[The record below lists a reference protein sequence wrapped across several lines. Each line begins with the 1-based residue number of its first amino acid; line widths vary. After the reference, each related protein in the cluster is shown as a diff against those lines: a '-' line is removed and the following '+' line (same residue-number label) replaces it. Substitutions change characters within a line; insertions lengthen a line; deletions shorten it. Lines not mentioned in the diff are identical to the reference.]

1 MRSNATSCPYCQYSL
16 CLSCTLCPRSDS
28 NETGIQSSWRKE
40 LSCRASHGMMRKMNK
55 ITERFVTGF
64 AFSLTTSFAHK
75 CKNTWNTEL
84 GYRGRAH
91 TQSQRKILLNYL
103 ILGLL
108 KVNKA
113 SLHRSCLPGTPG
125 GITGSLHFGWSCVS
139 KISSSISSPPRSR
152 FLSRWCLTSTLP
164 GEHWGW
170 ELIKSEKC
178 LLLLSINCFLK
189 SCWIF
194 QWPLVPLVPEKISSF
209 LTFSSVFSPFSF
221 ALQPSPTL
229 HSVLLFDLLILF
241 VIASDAFTHPNL
253 PKVLLEG
260 WIWRIARQK
269 RITFQWK
276 QSWPAVKLQE
286 PIFSSLTANVIK
298 YTLTL
303 SV

>member
-1 MRSNATSCPYCQYSL
+1 MRSNATCCQYSP

-125 GITGSLHFGWSCVS
+125 GITGSLHFGWSWVS
-139 KISSSISSPPRSR
+139 KISSSISSPPRGR

-221 ALQPSPTL
+221 AAFSYVALSLALWSSDPFCNSIWCL
-229 HSVLLFDLLILF
+229 HSPKPSQSSFGRLNLKDCQAETHHFPVKTVLTSSK
-241 VIASDAFTHPNL
+241 A
-253 PKVLLEG
+253 
-260 WIWRIARQK
+260 ARAH
-269 RITFQWK
+269 IFQPDCK
-276 QSWPAVKLQE
+276 C
-286 PIFSSLTANVIK
+286 N
-298 YTLTL
+298 
-303 SV
+303 